1 MQVRKHPLSEKWI
14 VRYFVI
20 VFVTL
25 SAAIV
30 LPLVLADHGFGAVL
44 DRIGIY
50 YVFGLFALFIGC
62 FIRLHYRLLNQT
74 CPECGGRT
82 VTRSRSAELPN
93 AWSARCDRC
102 AIIWDLG
109 IGNSD

>member
-30 LPLVLADHGFGAVL
+30 LPPVLADHGFGAVL

-62 FIRLHYRLLNQT
+62 FIRLISCNRATLLRRL
-74 CPECGGRT
+74 RKS
-82 VTRSRSAELPN
+82 TRKA
-93 AWSARCDRC
+93 
-102 AIIWDLG
+102 
-109 IGNSD
+109 